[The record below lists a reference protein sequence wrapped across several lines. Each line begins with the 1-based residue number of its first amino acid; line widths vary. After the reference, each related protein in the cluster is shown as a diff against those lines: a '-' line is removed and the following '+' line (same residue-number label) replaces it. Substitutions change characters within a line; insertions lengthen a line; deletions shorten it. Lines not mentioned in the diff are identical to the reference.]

1 MCLFGIQIRRH
12 QFLKEPRM
20 VQKVRDRV
28 DQVGAHTNM
37 QVRSLQCSFKVCLF
51 NLCSITQLE
60 KSKYLQDTH
69 GNAVRRGNRHHL
81 YVLKAQ
87 SARVLFCHTALKH
100 YDQMLHSKEGS
111 PPKDQPGNQKWLS
124 GSTYLLIR
132 QSLWLFPS
140 QLTERG
146 LSVGKLEDPVGILTA
161 QKKSVSEEAT
171 GPVGCPARQVN
182 LRPHFHGALTA

>member
-1 MCLFGIQIRRH
+1 
-12 QFLKEPRM
+12 M

-87 SARVLFCHTALKH
+87 SARVLSVT
-100 YDQMLHSKEGS
+100 
-111 PPKDQPGNQKWLS
+111 
-124 GSTYLLIR
+124 
-132 QSLWLFPS
+132 
-140 QLTERG
+140 QL
-146 LSVGKLEDPVGILTA
+146 
-161 QKKSVSEEAT
+161 
-171 GPVGCPARQVN
+171 
-182 LRPHFHGALTA
+182 